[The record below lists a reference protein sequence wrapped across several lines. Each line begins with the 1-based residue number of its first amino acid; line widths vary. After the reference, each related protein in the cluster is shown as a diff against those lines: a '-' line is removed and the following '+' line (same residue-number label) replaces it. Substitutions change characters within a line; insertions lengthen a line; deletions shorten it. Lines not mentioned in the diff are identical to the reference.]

1 MEQHL
6 VVLDKYTTAYNKFKI
21 IDYFFQKCREMG
33 RFHPKK
39 NLKCQY

>member
-21 IDYFFQKCREMG
+21 IDFF
-33 RFHPKK
+33 FK
-39 NLKCQY
+39 NVGK